1 MKVIAVIIKGI
12 IRFFDL
18 ILNYKSKYDRKNLR
32 YKGKSFA
39 RKVFLIIEM
48 FAIPLIVLAFGLFFI
63 PKCQN
68 NVFAAIASI
77 LGYIILGIATVEF
90 LIMNSILGFRNMFV
104 STIEEKL
111 KSGVKKVINQNIE
124 ITENGID
131 IKEDSQQIEV
141 EQTNELDNNQKRCRK
156 VDLLIGILGIVLTVA
171 FIALAI
177 FIGSKTIA

>member
-1 MKVIAVIIKGI
+1 MRIFSTILKGI
-12 IRFFDL
+12 IRFFNL
-18 ILNYKSKYDRKNLR
+18 ILNYKSKYNRKNLR

-48 FAIPLIVLAFGLFFI
+48 IAIPIIVLAFGLFFI
-63 PKCQN
+63 PKCQS
-68 NVFAAIASI
+68 NVLAAIASI

-111 KSGVKKVINQNIE
+111 RSGIKKVIDKNIE

-131 IKEDSQQIEV
+131 LKEENPQEEIVQIN
-141 EQTNELDNNQKRCRK
+141 QIDDNQKRCRK
-156 VDLLIGILGIVLTVA
+156 IDLVIGILGIVLTVA

-177 FIGSKTIA
+177 LVGSKTIA